1 MSEGNV
7 RVRYAPSPTGYPHVG
22 NIRTALFNWLFARH
36 TGGKFIVRI
45 EDTDVTRKVRGAVEA
60 ILDSLRWLGIDWDE
74 GPEVGG
80 DYAPYVQ
87 SERLDLYHK
96 HVQKLLEGGHA
107 YKCYCSAER
116 LARMRAEMAE
126 RKESIRTYDRRCRDL
141 TQEERDKLEA
151 QDITPVVRFKTP
163 LEGTTS
169 FNDLIK
175 GDVTF
180 DNCTLDD
187 FILLKSDGYPT
198 YHLANIVDDHLMQ
211 ISHVLRADEWLSSTP
226 RHILLYQALRYEP
239 PEFAHLP
246 MILGPDRAKLSKRHG
261 ATSIIEYRDRG
272 YLPEA
277 MVNFLALLGWALDDK
292 TEIFSKEE
300 LVQYFSIERISKTSA
315 IFNKDK
321 LDWINGFYIRKDA
334 VIEAPTAQAS
344 ATALVPRVSSN
355 FVERLL
361 ESLDRDLPTEV
372 QRPISKEYVQQIAPL
387 IYERLKKFGEA
398 AELCKFFF
406 KPAPQ
411 IISPTGIPSEDKF
424 GPPTV
429 IEEKM
434 DYDTNLLLGENLTR
448 EAAVA
453 ALEAAL
459 QRLTDL
465 AADWDGAGRDA
476 EKLAEDAQSLEEVLR
491 PLAAELGLK
500 TGDFFGLL
508 RVAVTGRTAAPP
520 LFQTMAVLGREGCL
534 RRVEAALG
542 KLGLV

>member
-7 RVRYAPSPTGYPHVG
+7 RVRFAPSPTGYPHIG

-36 TGGKFIVRI
+36 CGGSFIVRI
-45 EDTDVTRKVRGAVEA
+45 EDTDVTRKVRGAVRA
-60 ILDSLRWLGIDWDE
+60 ILESLRWLGIDWDE

-107 YKCYCSAER
+107 YNCYCSSER
-116 LARMRAEMAE
+116 LVQMRAEMAE
-126 RKESIRTYDRRCRDL
+126 RKESMRTYDRRCRNL
-141 TQEERDKLEA
+141 SQEERDKLEA

-175 GDVTF
+175 GEVTF

-226 RHILLYQALRYEP
+226 RHILLYQALGYEP

-246 MILGPDRAKLSKRHG
+246 MILGQDRAKLSKRHG

-300 LVQYFSIERISKTSA
+300 LVRHFSIERISKTAA
-315 IFNKDK
+315 IFNKEK
-321 LDWINGFYIRKDA
+321 LDWMNGVYIRHI
-334 VIEAPTAQAS
+334 VIEAPPAKADSEAYAPVKTTDLIQQ
-344 ATALVPRVSSN
+344 LVEVLEKNLPR
-355 FVERLL
+355 
-361 ESLDRDLPTEV
+361 EV
-372 QRPISKEYVQQIAPL
+372 KRPISREYVEQMWPL
-387 IYERLKKFGEA
+387 IRERLTTLREA
-398 AELCKFFF
+398 AEVFGFFF
-406 KPAPQ
+406 V
-411 IISPTGIPSEDKF
+411 DKL
-424 GPPTV
+424 V
-429 IEEKM
+429 
-434 DYDTNLLLGENLTR
+434 YDADLLLGKKLTK
-448 EAAVA
+448 ETAVA

-465 AADWDGAGRDA
+465 DADWDGTGRDA
-476 EKLAEDAQSLEEVLR
+476 EKLVEDAQSLEEVLR

-500 TGDFFGLL
+500 TGEFFGLL

-520 LFQTMAVLGREGCL
+520 LFQTMAVLGRERCL
-534 RRVEAALG
+534 RRIEGALG
-542 KLGLV
+542 KLGLL

>member
-7 RVRYAPSPTGYPHVG
+7 RVRFAPSPTGYPHVG

-36 TGGKFIVRI
+36 RGGSFIVRI

-87 SERLDLYHK
+87 SERRDLY
-96 HVQKLLEGGHA
+96 QKCAQQLMEGGHA
-107 YKCYCSAER
+107 YKCYCSSER
-116 LARMRAEMAE
+116 LAQMRAEMAE
-126 RKESIRTYDRRCRDL
+126 RKESMRTYDRRCRNL

-272 YLPEA
+272 YIPEA

-321 LDWINGFYIRKDA
+321 LDWMNGVYIRNMSTPAMQIISHNGIPSEEKFGTLTVTTELTD
-334 VIEAPTAQAS
+334 Q
-344 ATALVPRVSSN
+344 
-355 FVERLL
+355 LL
-361 ESLDRDLPTEV
+361 AFLERDLPTEV
-372 QRPISKEYVQQIAPL
+372 KRPISKEYVQQIAPL

-398 AELCKFFF
+398 AEYFGFFF
-406 KPAPQ
+406 VD
-411 IISPTGIPSEDKF
+411 EL
-424 GPPTV
+424 V
-429 IEEKM
+429 
-434 DYDTNLLLGENLTR
+434 YDADLLLGKRLMK